1 MNREKLTQIDYTVL
15 GCYVVVVSRKDKAKV
30 LRLLHKKFR
39 AEKVGA
45 IMSAFAAVARSSNSC
60 CPKLI
65 QDVIMSINN
74 TTNYKVG
81 IGYVKSTSWNDEVDE
96 GTRNIV
102 LTAKPNVSLICNDLL
117 VDDFIS
123 FRRLFLEFIENIDKT
138 KERIAKKIDYIT
150 ETRSSDFVVTELKKL
165 INDFFCYG
173 IKRKDCDAST
183 DDIDMFIDLFYNRM
197 KNRK

>member
-1 MNREKLTQIDYTVL
+1 MNREKLTQIDYPAL

-45 IMSAFAAVARSSNSC
+45 IMSAFAAVSRSRYSC

-65 QDVIMSINN
+65 HDVVMNIKN

-81 IGYVKSTSWNDEVDE
+81 IGYVESISWNDEIDKE
-96 GTRNIV
+96 TRDIV
-102 LTAKPNVSLICNDLL
+102 LIVNEDVSLLCNNLL

-123 FRRLFLEFIENIDKT
+123 FRRLANEFFENIHKT